1 MGLRPAYLEL
11 FKTTTHTQDRMAPMN
26 HKLGTAMREAV
37 E

>member
-11 FKTTTHTQDRMAPMN
+11 FKTTHTQDRMAPMN